1 MSYIKIIFKNIQ
13 TIYYTLSFV
22 NLFMQSP
29 KVNRFLN
36 GFYTSLVFPIGFVS
50 VINLMS
56 MISIYKCVY
65 M

>member
-50 VINLMS
+50 L
-56 MISIYKCVY
+56 ISQ
-65 M
+65 